1 MEAVRGAGQRRDA
14 LAAAQDALTDLRS
27 VLWQVSGSEL
37 GPMLKE
43 IDDLVRLGEA
53 AQVALVREALDRGE
67 ARSYTGPTDH
77 PDQPEQGGANTD
89 TADAGHA
96 ADADAAASAAAG
108 LAGVPWV
115 REWAPTLRAGGA
127 GRLMRLT
134 ERLRE
139 PKAGQLREAVLS
151 ATVGVSNATGCLA
164 EMDRLTPRLVPEA
177 VPTVWAALIDLAAWF
192 GPREMRALRPR
203 LLADD
208 GTDEELQHDQ
218 DLAARRA
225 ALSQPYDQG
234 DGTFQ
239 YGLRL
244 DVEGMTVL
252 EAALGPLAAPRPP
265 TGSRTGADRTGAA
278 PTP

>member
-53 AQVALVREALDRGE
+53 ARVALVREALDRGE

-89 TADAGHA
+89 T

-139 PKAGQLREAVLS
+139 PKAGQLREAVVS

-177 VPTVWAALIDLAAWF
+177 VPTVSAALIDLAAWF
-192 GPREMRALRPR
+192 GPREIRALRPR
-203 LLADD
+203 LLADYGAD
-208 GTDEELQHDQ
+208 GELQHDQ